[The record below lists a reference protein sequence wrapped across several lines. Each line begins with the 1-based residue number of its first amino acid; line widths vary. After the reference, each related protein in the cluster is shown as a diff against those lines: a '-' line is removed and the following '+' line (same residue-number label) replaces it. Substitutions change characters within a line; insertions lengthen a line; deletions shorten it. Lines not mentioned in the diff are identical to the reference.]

1 MRNDNGPESTVGEI
15 LASPGF
21 VVDVESPRSGNG
33 KVATQFRQSS
43 EAGLTSGEENVLDAQ
58 TRPRG
63 DCEGRPRPLLV
74 RIVAFLDA
82 AVNRRLYRAVLKR
95 AFAVVGGILILL
107 LAAPIIALAW
117 LAIRLT
123 SRGRAIF
130 AQERIGLDGKLF
142 VMYKL
147 RTMHVDQEN
156 HVDMEEIAEKQAN
169 GVLYKQDCD
178 PRVTLVG
185 RLLRKSSMDELP
197 QLWNVVRG
205 DMSLIGPRPLVPYML
220 APYPDIQE
228 RRSRVRP
235 GITGL
240 WQVYARNDNR
250 TALGMVKYDYH
261 YADHYSLTLDLF
273 ILLKTP
279 FVVLGAKGAL

>member
-21 VVDVESPRSGNG
+21 VVDVEAPRSGSG

-43 EAGLTSGEENVLDAQ
+43 ETGLTSGEEHVLDTQ
-58 TRPRG
+58 TRPHE
-63 DCEGRPRPLLV
+63 DCEERPRPFPV

-95 AFAVVGGILILL
+95 AFDVVGGILILL

-130 AQERIGLDGKLF
+130 AQERIGRDGKLF

-156 HVDMEEIAEKQAN
+156 HVDMEVIAEKQAN
-169 GVLYKQDCD
+169 GVLHKQDRD

-185 RLLRKSSMDELP
+185 RLLRKTSMDELP

-220 APYPDIQE
+220 APYPDIKE

-261 YADHYSLTLDLF
+261 YADHYCLTLDIF